1 MLSLAVIS
9 TDLIFKNGYFITN
22 NLITTFTYLKNLN
35 HGDVELNEIITENDV
50 VQDII
55 IIKSFLEEIEKT
67 NQSKTVSLCI
77 QNLAVTLEKL
87 EKTLT
92 SITTK
97 IDNHKQLWF
106 NSFRSY
112 DIKNEKVL
120 FPKLVNQMNHRFDIL
135 RMVTQLLLN

>member
-87 EKTLT
+87 EKILT

-106 NSFRSY
+106 NSFRLY

-135 RMVTQLLLN
+135 RMITQLLLN

>member
-55 IIKSFLEEIEKT
+55 IIKSF
-67 NQSKTVSLCI
+67 
-77 QNLAVTLEKL
+77 
-87 EKTLT
+87 
-92 SITTK
+92 K
-97 IDNHKQLWF
+97 IN
-106 NSFRSY
+106 Y
-112 DIKNEKVL
+112 
-120 FPKLVNQMNHRFDIL
+120 
-135 RMVTQLLLN
+135 